1 MTEIEIRD
9 GRPEDAPVAALL
21 IREAGDRLMDFLAGF
36 RGRAATEEVLEGL
49 WNLPGTR
56 FSREAARVALTDGEP
71 AGILVGYPREAMAGL
86 DLGTGRALLGL
97 RGLALAAGVLRHPV
111 LTWRMST
118 LPEAEPGDWYICVLA
133 TREACRG
140 RGIGAA
146 LLSDAESRAR
156 RHGAAALSLMV
167 SEGNAPAR
175 SLYVK
180 FGFEER
186 GRFTVAGRT
195 SLRMGK
201 ALEMLE
207 PR

>member
-97 RGLALAAGVLRHPV
+97 RGLALAAGVLRHPL
-111 LTWRMST
+111 LTWR
-118 LPEAEPGDWYICVLA
+118 
-133 TREACRG
+133 
-140 RGIGAA
+140 
-146 LLSDAESRAR
+146 
-156 RHGAAALSLMV
+156 
-167 SEGNAPAR
+167 
-175 SLYVK
+175 
-180 FGFEER
+180 
-186 GRFTVAGRT
+186 
-195 SLRMGK
+195 
-201 ALEMLE
+201 
-207 PR
+207 